1 VEETKVK
8 TSRELLVCGLVL
20 TAVCLSAG
28 TPSFADTTVG
38 FTVTNVG
45 GGVYEYLWTVGYDGN
60 NPTGFGQLEVY
71 LSTRMNSATNDA
83 NTLNGANLVPKPP
96 TPYDPAG
103 PIVTY
108 PWNALH
114 YDAGHTAWTQ
124 ARIDLETPD
133 QEGTDPDLGEIAFF
147 MNGQDTAAGTY
158 QFSYRLDQNLTSF
171 FYELH
176 DAREADEGVFQSG
189 SVPEPATLSLLALGG
204 LAMLRRRK

>member
-1 VEETKVK
+1 MK
-8 TSRELLVCGLVL
+8 TREKSLVSGLVL
-20 TAVCLSAG
+20 AAVCLSAG
-28 TPSFADTTVG
+28 TPSFATTVG
-38 FTVTNVG
+38 FTESNVG
-45 GGVYEYLWTVGYDGN
+45 GGVYEYLWTVGYDGL

-71 LSTRMNSATNDA
+71 LPTLMNSATNDVT
-83 NTLNGANLVPKPP
+83 TLNGANLVPKPP

-114 YDAGHTAWTQ
+114 YDASQTGWTQ

-133 QEGTDPDLGEIAFF
+133 QEGFDPNAGEIAFF
-147 MNGQDTAAGTY
+147 TNGQDFSAGTY

-176 DAREADEGVFQSG
+176 DSREADEGNFQSG
-189 SVPEPATLSLLALGG
+189 IVPEPGSLWLLGCGLIALLAYTW
-204 LAMLRRRK
+204 RRRRS